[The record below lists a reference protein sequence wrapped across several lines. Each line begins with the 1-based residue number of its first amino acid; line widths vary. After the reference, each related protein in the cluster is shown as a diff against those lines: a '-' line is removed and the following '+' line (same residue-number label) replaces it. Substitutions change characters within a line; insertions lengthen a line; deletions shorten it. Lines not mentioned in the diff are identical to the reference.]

1 MTPLLERL
9 MENWPITLIVA
20 WTVWVLLR
28 KARRYATRPD
38 AHGPDRQARAAVQA
52 AARNEI
58 LADLDAGRLPIQW
71 AGDVRDQL
79 PFIMQKSEH
88 LVYVWAQTQYHTTRR
103 VFHGRSAGV
112 SVRVVKG
119 VTVRGGGS
127 RGVPTDELTLADANG
142 VLALTTKHLYFTSRE
157 TDGKSFRIRLN
168 KLAALACGPHGVS
181 LTRDTASAKP
191 ETFAPFGPSQVPAI
205 GHETPDFAHALI
217 RAVAQWQD
225 DPPDWRHAPED
236 APHADGEAGMTA
248 AEASIEAGAQ

>member
-1 MTPLLERL
+1 MDWKEIGNFAAVLLIASAVL
-9 MENWPITLIVA
+9 
-20 WTVWVLLR
+20 VLLR
-28 KARRYATRPD
+28 AAYAYATRLN
-38 AHGPDRQARAAVQA
+38 AHGPDRQARAAAQA

-58 LADLDAGRLPIQW
+58 LADLDAGRLPIKW
-71 AGDVRDQL
+71 TRNVRDQL

-142 VLALTTKHLYFTSRE
+142 VLALTTKHLYFTSRRP
-157 TDGKSFRIRLN
+157 DGKSFRIRLN
-168 KLAALACGPHGVS
+168 KIAALACGPLGVS
-181 LTRDTASAKP
+181 VTRDTASAKP
-191 ETFAPFGPSQVPAI
+191 ENFAPFGPSQVPDV
-205 GHETPDFAHALI
+205 GPETPDFAHALI

-225 DPPDWRHAPED
+225 DPPEWKHDPED
-236 APHADGEAGMTA
+236 APNADGEAGLAAVEAA
-248 AEASIEAGAQ
+248 AEGGTE